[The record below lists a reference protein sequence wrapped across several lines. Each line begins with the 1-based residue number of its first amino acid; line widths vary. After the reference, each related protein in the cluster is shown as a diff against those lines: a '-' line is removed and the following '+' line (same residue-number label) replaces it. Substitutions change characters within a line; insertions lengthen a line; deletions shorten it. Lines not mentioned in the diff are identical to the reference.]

1 MVARP
6 HLRPLATFLAAL
18 AASGVPV
25 VPVAHAD
32 DAVKVLVV
40 PFLVVQSGVPDALG
54 PKVTDIVADEIHSED
69 GLLLVTPPA
78 PAPAA
83 AAAEP
88 SDGAKNALAQIE
100 KGEGMVK
107 RLKLKPGAQAI
118 EAGLEDYESFASQVD
133 VKKLREAYIQLGV
146 AYSRLGDNDK
156 AGEALENAVRT
167 NPDAKLAGNYPP
179 VFKTAFNDARKRVTS
194 GPMGK
199 VAVTGEGQVEI
210 DAKPYGASP
219 TSADLPAGMHFV
231 RVTRGD
237 GTIWGLKLTVNE
249 GANTVAI
256 PASGAAHAPSVAAVS
271 IPELAPLQG
280 NKIDRA
286 LLGAL
291 GHLAADQGADFVL
304 FGGLYKTADGVGLA
318 AHLYSARTKGATAL
332 HPAHFD
338 ADLVSA
344 GIETNKVADEVAKVV
359 KAFPRPGESMPAQVT
374 SELNAPAAVAVVE
387 KHEEPKHEKTPVV
400 KASDDDQPKIVV
412 VQQREPRE
420 EKKPDLTQV
429 PAHEEKPAGELT
441 SHEGEVTKHTG
452 DDETPHTMLYV
463 GIGIGAAILAGA
475 AVTTIVVVN
484 HNSTP
489 VTGSAS
495 LNFQ

>member
-18 AASGVPV
+18 AASGLPV
-25 VPVAHAD
+25 VPLAHAD

-40 PFLVVQSGVPDALG
+40 PFQIVQSGVPDALG

-69 GLLLVTPPA
+69 GLILVTPPA
-78 PAPAA
+78 PAPA

-167 NPDAKLAGNYPP
+167 NPDAKLGGNYPP
-179 VFKTAFNDARKRVTS
+179 VFKTAFNEAHKRVAS
-194 GPMGK
+194 GPVGK
-199 VAVTGEGQVEI
+199 VSVTGDGQVEI

-219 TSADLPAGMHFV
+219 TNADLPDRHALRPRDARRWHHLGPQAHRERRPEHRGHSRERRRARAQRGRGEHPRARAAAGQQD
-231 RVTRGD
+231 RPRAARRAGPPRRGS
-237 GTIWGLKLTVNE
+237 GRGL
-249 GANTVAI
+249 
-256 PASGAAHAPSVAAVS
+256 
-271 IPELAPLQG
+271 
-280 NKIDRA
+280 RA
-286 LLGAL
+286 LRRAL
-291 GHLAADQGADFVL
+291 QDP
-304 FGGLYKTADGVGLA
+304 DGVGLA

-359 KAFPRPGESMPAQVT
+359 KAFPRPGESMPAPVT

-400 KASDDDQPKIVV
+400 KASDDDQPK
-412 VQQREPRE
+412 
-420 EKKPDLTQV
+420 K
-429 PAHEEKPAGELT
+429 
-441 SHEGEVTKHTG
+441 SWWC
-452 DDETPHTMLYV
+452 
-463 GIGIGAAILAGA
+463 
-475 AVTTIVVVN
+475 
-484 HNSTP
+484 S
-489 VTGSAS
+489 SAS
-495 LNFQ
+495 RTRRRSPTSPRCPSTRRRSPRASSPQTTAR